1 MLKELTAKHGAWVAL
16 WIGLIGAALYSR
28 PPIPID
34 ETRYLSVAWEMWHN
48 GDFLVPH
55 INGVP
60 YSHKPPLLFWLIDLA
75 WAVFGV
81 HEFVA
86 RMVAPIFGLLS
97 TFLTIRFAEK
107 LWPELSY
114 LGRTI
119 PYVMLGMLIW
129 SLYSSLT
136 MFDTLLTTFVLL
148 CLMSIY
154 SAAKLQQP
162 VWKWL
167 QAGFFLGLGILAK
180 GPVIFVYVL
189 PVVVLAPFW
198 SKGGTTSWLKWYAG
212 GLLAMVLGIGIA
224 LCWALPAASAG
235 GKEYADAIL
244 LHQTAGRV
252 VHSFA
257 HSRPFYWY
265 LALCPLLFFPWIFW
279 LPAWRPTR
287 TQWHE
292 PATRF
297 CLIVAGAALL
307 FLSLISGKQIH
318 YVLPVMPVVALLIS
332 RNLANMQESR
342 VKDRFPLFIILVSI
356 GIALIFLPLMPL
368 KGGDRVMLAK
378 LPFWLPIIP
387 VMSAMPLL
395 FFRRS
400 SYSSVMLVSSSTLAL
415 FVGLHL
421 SLTSPLHQT
430 YSQRDVG
437 RLLKKMEENSSSV
450 AVFPPELSGQFQFAG
465 HLQGTLYPAK
475 SRKELMRWAT
485 THPRGYSLLFARD
498 RKSFQITSNNW
509 ISEYKNGWLE
519 IAPNNELL
527 GEAVVRN

>member
-1 MLKELTAKHGAWVAL
+1 MLKNLTEKHGAWVAL
-16 WIGLIGAALYSR
+16 WIVLIGAALYSR

-86 RMVAPIFGLLS
+86 RIVAPIFGLLS
-97 TFLTIRFAEK
+97 TFLTIRLAEK
-107 LWPELSY
+107 LWPELPY

-148 CLMSIY
+148 CLMSIF
-154 SAAKLQQP
+154 SAAKHQQP
-162 VWKWL
+162 LKKWL
-167 QAGFFLGLGILAK
+167 QTGLFLGLGILAK
-180 GPVIFVYVL
+180 GPVVFVYVL
-189 PVVVLAPFW
+189 PVILFAPFW
-198 SKGGTTSWLKWYAG
+198 ARDGISSWRKWYAG
-212 GLLAMVLGIGIA
+212 SLLAIVLGIGIA
-224 LCWALPAASAG
+224 LCWALPAACAG

-265 LALCPLLFFPWIFW
+265 LALCPLLFFPWFFW
-279 LPAWRPTR
+279 LPAWTPARA
-287 TQWHE
+287 QWQE

-297 CLIVAGAALL
+297 CLVVIATALF

-318 YVLPVMPVVALLIS
+318 YVLPVMPVAALLIS
-332 RNLANMQESR
+332 RNLANMQKSGIR
-342 VKDRFPLFIILVSI
+342 DRLPVFLMLVLV
-356 GIALIFLPLMPL
+356 GIALLFLPLVPL
-368 KGGDRVMLAK
+368 KGGDKEMLAK
-378 LPFWLPIIP
+378 LPIWLPIIP
-387 VMSAMPLL
+387 VMSAVPLL
-395 FFRRS
+395 FFMKS
-400 SYSSVMLVSSSTLAL
+400 SHDGVKLISWSTLAF
-415 FVGLHL
+415 FVCLHL
-421 SLTSPLHQT
+421 SLTAPLHQT
-430 YSQRDVG
+430 YDQHDVG
-437 RLLKKMEENSSSV
+437 RFLKKLQENSSSV
-450 AVFPPELSGQFQFAG
+450 AVFPPELSDQFQFAG
-465 HLQGTLYPAK
+465 HLQKTLFPAK
-475 SRKELMRWAT
+475 SRKDLMRWAT
-485 THPRGYSLLFARD
+485 THPQGYSLVFSRI
-498 RKSFQITSNNW
+498 RKSVHATSNDW
-509 ISEYKNGWLE
+509 ISDYKNGWLE
-519 IAPNNELL
+519 ISANSELF
-527 GEAVVRN
+527 GQTVVRN